1 MAKCKFIGDEC
12 TFTSDL
18 VFKQLRAKKVTFY
31 DSLQLALD
39 GNTPIEL
46 LISWAKKHLNESD
59 ILVTTRGSMTIT
71 SLISQL
77 YQGFEV
83 HKAWLEREKI
93 EQELQLFEHV
103 FRKYTGPGRD
113 AIMLEIARRKNR
125 LELANLYESDSK
137 PEKCADH
144 KELMEVLQEHTMSL
158 KEQRRKADV
167 RV

>member
-1 MAKCKFIGDEC
+1 MSPSTNMAKCKFIGDEC

-77 YQGFEV
+77 YQG
-83 HKAWLEREKI
+83 
-93 EQELQLFEHV
+93 
-103 FRKYTGPGRD
+103 D
-113 AIMLEIARRKNR
+113 IARNCKTQEPFGIGQLVRIRLQTRKVRRPQRIDGGSSRAHNVIKR
-125 LELANLYESDSK
+125 AATQS
-137 PEKCADH
+137 
-144 KELMEVLQEHTMSL
+144 
-158 KEQRRKADV
+158 RRKSV
-167 RV
+167 GRKSVG